1 MHGINQIATVGNC
14 MFRTGMIREI
24 ASFVAEESNFI
35 FNHNAKK
42 NEFEET
48 TAINKT
54 QTETQQPNSSCQN
67 QPVMCWCVLVRSCTV
82 IVVQ

>member
-1 MHGINQIATVGNC
+1 MPGINQIATVGNC
-14 MFRTGMIREI
+14 MFRTRVIREI
-24 ASFVAEESNFI
+24 ASFVAEESNFV
-35 FNHNAKK
+35 FDHNAK

-54 QTETQQPNSSCQN
+54 QIETQQPNFSCQS
-67 QPVMCWCVLVRSCTV
+67 QPVICRCVLVRSCTV

>member
-1 MHGINQIATVGNC
+1 

-35 FNHNAKK
+35 FDHNTK

-54 QTETQQPNSSCQN
+54 QIETKQPNF
-67 QPVMCWCVLVRSCTV
+67 
-82 IVVQ
+82 